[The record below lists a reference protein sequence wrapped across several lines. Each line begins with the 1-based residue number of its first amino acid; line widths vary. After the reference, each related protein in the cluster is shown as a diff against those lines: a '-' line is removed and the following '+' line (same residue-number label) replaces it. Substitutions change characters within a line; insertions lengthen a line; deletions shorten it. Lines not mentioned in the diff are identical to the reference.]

1 MPELHRLSL
10 TRNELAIMGCLVG
23 VLSDPL
29 AGVYDSF
36 GKDFVSVRMSVTE
49 LNQWDSPLF
58 PGHFSEI
65 PYLSQLI

>member
-10 TRNELAIMGCLVG
+10 TRNELAIVGCLVG
-23 VLSDPL
+23 V
-29 AGVYDSF
+29 YDRF